1 MVFFDVIVAY
11 TVIEPALMELKNAK
25 NRSSARTMARGLC
38 HTPTIAGDEKQ
49 PRPPMSREVDPRML
63 VRPAG
68 FEPAAFSSR
77 E

>member
-1 MVFFDVIVAY
+1 LVFFDVIVAY

-25 NRSSARTMARGLC
+25 NRSEARTMARGLC
-38 HTPTIAGDEKQ
+38 HTPTIADDEKQ
-49 PRPPMSREVDPRML
+49 PPPPMSREVDPLTL

-68 FEPAAFSSR
+68 FEPAAFISG